1 MIDLHMHSLYS
12 DDGEFTPE
20 NLIFQCK
27 EKGIHILSVTDHNC
41 VRADS
46 EAREAAERLGL
57 MYLSGGEFDC
67 TYNGR
72 NFHMLGY
79 GIDCGKDFFAGV
91 ERAVESQSRRASLE
105 MLEKT
110 RALGFSVTEEE
121 LDGLS
126 SEEFRKGKWT
136 GEMFGEV
143 LLSKPEYEGH
153 PLLAPYREGGK
164 RSGNPYVNIY
174 WDFYS
179 QGKPCYGAVTYPSM
193 EEMIEGI
200 HEAGGIAVLAH
211 PGANLKGRENL
222 LEELAVLDF
231 DGIEVFSS
239 YHNEIQEN
247 YFLEA
252 AGRFGKLVTC
262 GSDFHGKTKPA
273 ISLGEAAA
281 HGGGR
286 AGELTLRALKEGG
299 IL

>member
-1 MIDLHMHSLYS
+1 
-12 DDGEFTPE
+12 
-20 NLIFQCK
+20 
-27 EKGIHILSVTDHNC
+27 
-41 VRADS
+41 
-46 EAREAAERLGL
+46 
-57 MYLSGGEFDC
+57 
-67 TYNGR
+67 
-72 NFHMLGY
+72 
-79 GIDCGKDFFAGV
+79 
-91 ERAVESQSRRASLE
+91 
-105 MLEKT
+105 
-110 RALGFSVTEEE
+110 
-121 LDGLS
+121 
-126 SEEFRKGKWT
+126 
-136 GEMFGEV
+136 
-143 LLSKPEYEGH
+143 
-153 PLLAPYREGGK
+153 
-164 RSGNPYVNIY
+164 
-174 WDFYS
+174 
-179 QGKPCYGAVTYPSM
+179 M

-247 YFLEA
+247 YFLEE